1 MSDPYV
7 GEVRLFSFI
16 FAPKGWALCNGALL
30 AINQYQALFSLLG
43 TYYGGNGV
51 QNFAL
56 PDLRSRVPVHM
67 GTAPS
72 GTYTIGETGGVE
84 NVTLLT
90 TQMPGHIHNLL
101 AVNAAGANPIPPANA
116 SLAQSGTGT
125 DARYA
130 AGTSN
135 LVSLAAPSIQPA
147 GSGQPHSNI
156 QPYLAMNYCIALTG
170 IFPSRG

>member
-1 MSDPYV
+1 
-7 GEVRLFSFI
+7 
-16 FAPKGWALCNGALL
+16 
-30 AINQYQALFSLLG
+30 
-43 TYYGGNGV
+43 
-51 QNFAL
+51 
-56 PDLRSRVPVHM
+56 
-67 GTAPS
+67 
-72 GTYTIGETGGVE
+72 
-84 NVTLLT
+84 
-90 TQMPGHIHNLL
+90 MPGHIHNLL